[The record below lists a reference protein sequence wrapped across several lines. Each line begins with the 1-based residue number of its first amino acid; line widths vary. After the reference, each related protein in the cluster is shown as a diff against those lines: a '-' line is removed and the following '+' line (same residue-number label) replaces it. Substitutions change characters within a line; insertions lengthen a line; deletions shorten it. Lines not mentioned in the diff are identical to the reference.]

1 MCPDSTEQSIKQQW
15 PYRSNNFAQ
24 PQIQDTMVD
33 HAFIITI

>member
-15 PYRSNNFAQ
+15 PYRSNNAQ